1 MAGFTD
7 SQLERYSRHI
17 ILQEVGVEGQA
28 KILQARILI
37 VGAGGLGS
45 PAALYLA
52 AAGTG
57 TLGIADYDVVEISN
71 LQRQII
77 HFTKDLKE
85 AKVDSAAEK
94 IRAIN
99 PDIQVV
105 KHREAICAENI
116 QKIIRDYDFVVDGSD
131 NFPTKF
137 IINDA
142 CVLENIPFSHGG
154 ILRYEGQTMTV
165 LPGRSACYRCVYRK
179 PPPPDT
185 VPTCSLAGV
194 LGAIAGILGTIQ
206 ATEALKYVLGIGD
219 LLTDSLLTFDA
230 MAMDF
235 QKLRLKKQPDCP
247 VCGNNPT
254 IKEPVDEE
262 QAACRK
268 PE

>member
-1 MAGFTD
+1 MADFTD

-17 ILQEVGVEGQA
+17 ILQEVGVEGQE
-28 KILQARILI
+28 KILRARILI
-37 VGAGGLGS
+37 IGAGGLGS

-57 TLGIADYDVVEISN
+57 TVGIADYDVVEISN

-94 IRAIN
+94 MRAIN
-99 PDIQVV
+99 PDIQVI
-105 KHREAICAENI
+105 KHGEAVGADNI
-116 QKIIRDYDFVVDGSD
+116 QMIIQDYDFVIDGSD

-137 IINDA
+137 IVNDA
-142 CVLENIPFSHGG
+142 CVLENIPFSLGG

-165 LPGRSACYRCVYRK
+165 LPGTSACYRCVYRK

-185 VPTCSLAGV
+185 VPTCSQAGV

-219 LLTDSLLTFDA
+219 LLANSLLTFDA
-230 MAMDF
+230 MTMDF
-235 QKLRLKKQPDCP
+235 QRLRLKKQADCP
-247 VCGNNPT
+247 VCGDNPT
-254 IKEPVDEE
+254 IKEPADEGE
-262 QAACRK
+262 AACGK
-268 PE
+268 SA